1 MRSLSIR
8 VVGEVGGA
16 LDGLRL
22 VSEGEAGWLLL
33 GTFRDIATVE
43 AVRRA
48 RALDDRPR
56 VVVLLDHVSRDGLAS
71 LLTLGVD
78 ALLVRSV
85 GPDELADALSRV
97 EKGERVVAPSLLP
110 LLVGVLGTSVDA
122 AEDDNAAASGDNAL
136 TRKELEVLTR
146 LAEGRSNK
154 DIADLMFVA
163 PATIKT
169 HLAHIYTKLG
179 VTGRQE
185 AVARAVE
192 LGLLR

>member
-1 MRSLSIR
+1 M
-8 VVGEVGGA
+8 VGEVGGA
-16 LDGLRL
+16 IEGLRL
-22 VSEGEAGWLLL
+22 LNETGAGWLLL
-33 GTFRDIATVE
+33 GTHRDIVGVE

-48 RALDDRPR
+48 RALEHRPR
-56 VVVLLDHVSRDGLAS
+56 VAVLLDHVSRDSLAA
-71 LLTLGVD
+71 LLSLGVD

-97 EKGERVVAPSLLP
+97 ERGERVVAPSLLP
-110 LLVGVLGTSVDA
+110 LLVGVLGTTGPDPLGDDA
-122 AEDDNAAASGDNAL
+122 ATAGLSGDNAL

-154 DIADLMFVA
+154 EIADALFVA

-179 VTGRQE
+179 VAGRQE